1 MKKGI
6 WISDLTHTAQGIGA
20 NGFPLG
26 ASYIYAYAK
35 KIFGNEFDF
44 KLFKLPVHL
53 EENLRSTSPAIISF
67 SNYSWNL
74 ELGYKF
80 AFLAKQRDPKVVT
93 VFGGPNFPTDENEKL
108 DFLKKKPAID
118 FYIELEGELGFV
130 DLVKVL
136 TENNFNVKQLKKLR
150 KKIINTCYIYDD
162 KLITGSIE
170 RIKDINIIPS
180 PYLTGAL
187 DQCFQLPLIPM
198 LETTRGC
205 PFTCTFCADGLG
217 IKSKINRY
225 ESQRTREELLL
236 IAKNINKVD
245 ELIVTDLNFGMYKQ
259 DMETAKEIAN
269 IQKNYNYPISVDA
282 PAGKNMPKRIINIAS
297 IMKGWSMGGV
307 IQSSDPDVLKAIKR
321 SNISISAYQDL
332 IDFGNKQK
340 TNRTYTE
347 IILGLPSDTKEKHF
361 ESLRLGVEKSVNN
374 LRMHQAMLLTGTEM
388 ASKRDREKYGLVTKF
403 RTLPGN
409 VGNYNIL
416 NEEHPVA
423 EIEEIV
429 VGSNTLSMNDY
440 VECRIMNLIIKT
452 FYNNN
457 IFNEIHSMQRA
468 MGISPFDCLVYIKD
482 HEEMYTEKVKKIIE
496 SFVTETTEDLFET
509 REKANEYV
517 MSPNVINKY
526 INGELGTNELF
537 LHSSLLFN
545 EFKDISDL
553 IFESV
558 KRVIK
563 HKGLLTPLIE
573 NYLTDLKKFTLMR
586 KNISLNNENIP
597 LNNTESVLLG
607 EFKYDF
613 ESIHKSEYFLNPNS
627 ISKLKIPIQLKFF
640 HTNKQQ
646 EHITNQQKLYSS
658 HALGLGRMLQQTNLN
673 LVFRSFKRN
682 Q

>member
-1 MKKGI
+1 MKKAI

-20 NGFPLG
+20 NGVPLG

-44 KLFKLPVHL
+44 KLFKLPSHL
-53 EENLRSTSPAIISF
+53 EEDLRSTSPTIFSF

-80 AFLAKQRDPKVVT
+80 ALLAKQRDPNVVT

-130 DLVKVL
+130 DLVKAL
-136 TENNFNVKQLKKLR
+136 SENNFNVKQLKKHG
-150 KKIINTCYIYDD
+150 KKIINTCYIHED

-187 DQCFQLPLIPM
+187 DHSFQLPLIPM
-198 LETTRGC
+198 IETTRGC
-205 PFTCTFCADGLG
+205 PFTCTFCADGLD

-225 ESQRTREELLL
+225 ESQRTREELQL

-340 TNRTYTE
+340 ANRTYTE
-347 IILGLPSDTKEKHF
+347 IILGLPSDTKERHF

-457 IFNEIHSMQRA
+457 IFNEIHSTQRA

-496 SFVTETTEDLFET
+496 SFVTETTEDLFDT

-517 MSPNVINKY
+517 LSPNVINKY
-526 INGELGTNELF
+526 IKGELGTNELF
-537 LHSSLLFN
+537 FHSSLLFN

-563 HKGLLTPLIE
+563 QKGLLTPLIE
-573 NYLTDLKKFTLMR
+573 NYLTDLKRFTLMR
-586 KNISLNNENIP
+586 KNIP

-607 EFKYDF
+607 EFEYDF

-627 ISKLKIPIQLKFF
+627 ISKLKTSIQLKFF

-646 EHITNQQKLYSS
+646 EHITNQQKLYSN
-658 HALGLGRMLQQTNLN
+658 HALGLGRLLQQTNLN
-673 LVFRSFKRN
+673 LVFRSFERN

>member
-1 MKKGI
+1 MKKAI

-44 KLFKLPVHL
+44 KLFKLPAHL
-53 EENLRSTSPAIISF
+53 EEELRSTSPTIFSF

-80 AFLAKQRDPKVVT
+80 AFLAKQRDPNVVT
-93 VFGGPNFPTDENEKL
+93 VFGGPNFPTDVNEKL

-118 FYIELEGELGFV
+118 FFIELEGELGFV
-130 DLVKVL
+130 DLVKAL
-136 TENNFNVKQLKKLR
+136 SENNFNVKQLKKHG
-150 KKIINTCYIYDD
+150 KKIINTCYTHED
-162 KLITGSIE
+162 KLIAGSIE

-187 DQCFQLPLIPM
+187 DHSFQLPLIPM
-198 LETTRGC
+198 IETTRGC
-205 PFTCTFCADGLG
+205 PFTCTFCADGLD

-225 ESQRTREELLL
+225 ESQRTREELQL

-307 IQSSDPDVLKAIKR
+307 IQSSNPDVLKAIKR

-340 TNRTYTE
+340 ANRTYTE
-347 IILGLPSDTKEKHF
+347 IILGLPSDTKERHF

-496 SFVTETTEDLFET
+496 SFVTETTEDLFDT

-517 MSPNVINKY
+517 LSPNVINKY

-537 LHSSLLFN
+537 LHSALLFN
-545 EFKDISDL
+545 EFEDISDL

-563 HKGLLTPLIE
+563 QKGLLTPLIE
-573 NYLTDLKKFTLMR
+573 NYLADLKRFTLMR
-586 KNISLNNENIP
+586 KNIP

-607 EFKYDF
+607 EFEYDF

-627 ISKLKIPIQLKFF
+627 ISKLKTSIQLKFF

-658 HALGLGRMLQQTNLN
+658 HALGLGRLLQQTNLN
-673 LVFRSFKRN
+673 LGFRSFEQN

>member
-1 MKKGI
+1 MKKAI

-44 KLFKLPVHL
+44 KLFKLPAHL
-53 EENLRSTSPAIISF
+53 EEELRSTSPTIFSF

-80 AFLAKQRDPKVVT
+80 ALLAKQRDPNVVT

-130 DLVKVL
+130 DLVKAL
-136 TENNFNVKQLKKLR
+136 SENNFNVKQLKKHG
-150 KKIINTCYIYDD
+150 KKIINTCYIHDD

-187 DQCFQLPLIPM
+187 DQSFQLPLIPM
-198 LETTRGC
+198 IETTRGC
-205 PFTCTFCADGLG
+205 PFTCTFCADGLD

-225 ESQRTREELLL
+225 ESQRTREELQL

-340 TNRTYTE
+340 ANRTYTE

-457 IFNEIHSMQRA
+457 IFNEIHSTQRA

-482 HEEMYTEKVKKIIE
+482 HEELYTEKVKKIIE
-496 SFVTETTEDLFET
+496 SFVTETTEDLFDT

-517 MSPNVINKY
+517 LSPNVINKY

-563 HKGLLTPLIE
+563 QKGLLTPLIE
-573 NYLTDLKKFTLMR
+573 NYLTDLKRFTLMR
-586 KNISLNNENIP
+586 KNIP

-607 EFKYDF
+607 EFEYDF

-627 ISKLKIPIQLKFF
+627 ISKLKTSIQLKFF

-646 EHITNQQKLYSS
+646 EHITNQQKLYSN

-673 LVFRSFKRN
+673 LVFRSFERN

>member
-1 MKKGI
+1 MKKAI

-44 KLFKLPVHL
+44 KLFKLPAHL
-53 EENLRSTSPAIISF
+53 EEELRSTSPTIFSF

-80 AFLAKQRDPKVVT
+80 ALLAKQRDPNVVT

-130 DLVKVL
+130 DLVKAL
-136 TENNFNVKQLKKLR
+136 SENNFNVKQLKKHG
-150 KKIINTCYIYDD
+150 KKIINTCYIHGD

-187 DQCFQLPLIPM
+187 DQSFQLPLIPM
-198 LETTRGC
+198 IETTRGC
-205 PFTCTFCADGLG
+205 PFTCTFCADGLD

-225 ESQRTREELLL
+225 ESQRTREELQL

-347 IILGLPSDTKEKHF
+347 IILGLPSDTKKRHF

-496 SFVTETTEDLFET
+496 SFVTETTEDLFDT

-517 MSPNVINKY
+517 LSPNVINKY

-563 HKGLLTPLIE
+563 QKGLLTPLIE

-586 KNISLNNENIP
+586 KNIP
-597 LNNTESVLLG
+597 LNNTGSVLLG
-607 EFKYDF
+607 EFEYDF

-627 ISKLKIPIQLKFF
+627 ISKLKTSIQLKFF

-646 EHITNQQKLYSS
+646 EHITNQQKLYSN
-658 HALGLGRMLQQTNLN
+658 HALGLGRLLQQTNLN
-673 LVFRSFKRN
+673 LVFRSFEQN

>member
-1 MKKGI
+1 MKKAI

-44 KLFKLPVHL
+44 KLFKLPAHL
-53 EENLRSTSPAIISF
+53 EEELRSTSPTIFSF

-80 AFLAKQRDPKVVT
+80 ALLAKQRDPNVVT

-130 DLVKVL
+130 DLVKAL
-136 TENNFNVKQLKKLR
+136 SENNFNVKQLKKLG
-150 KKIINTCYIYDD
+150 KKIINTCYIHED

-187 DQCFQLPLIPM
+187 DHSFQLPLIPM
-198 LETTRGC
+198 IETTRGC
-205 PFTCTFCADGLG
+205 PFTCTFCADGLD

-225 ESQRTREELLL
+225 ESQRTREELQL

-340 TNRTYTE
+340 ANRTYTE
-347 IILGLPSDTKEKHF
+347 IILGLPSDTKERHF

-496 SFVTETTEDLFET
+496 SFVTETTEDLFDT

-517 MSPNVINKY
+517 LSPNVINKY

-563 HKGLLTPLIE
+563 QKGLLTPLIE
-573 NYLTDLKKFTLMR
+573 NYLTDLKRFTLMR
-586 KNISLNNENIP
+586 KNIP

-607 EFKYDF
+607 EFEYDF

-627 ISKLKIPIQLKFF
+627 ISKLKTSINLKFF

-646 EHITNQQKLYSS
+646 EHITNQQKLYSN
-658 HALGLGRMLQQTNLN
+658 HALGLGRLLQQTNLN
-673 LVFRSFKRN
+673 LVFRSFERN

>member
-1 MKKGI
+1 MKKAI

-44 KLFKLPVHL
+44 KLFKLPAHL
-53 EENLRSTSPAIISF
+53 EEDLRSTSPTIFSF

-80 AFLAKQRDPKVVT
+80 ALLAKQRDPNVVT

-130 DLVKVL
+130 DLVKAL
-136 TENNFNVKQLKKLR
+136 SENNFNVKQLKKHG
-150 KKIINTCYIYDD
+150 KKIINTCYILED

-187 DQCFQLPLIPM
+187 DHSFQLPLIPM
-198 LETTRGC
+198 IETTRGC
-205 PFTCTFCADGLG
+205 PFTCTFCADGLD

-225 ESQRTREELLL
+225 ETQRTREELQL

-269 IQKNYNYPISVDA
+269 IQKNYNYPIAVDA

-340 TNRTYTE
+340 ANRTYTE
-347 IILGLPSDTKEKHF
+347 IILGLPSDTKERHF

-482 HEEMYTEKVKKIIE
+482 HEEMYTKKVKKIIE
-496 SFVTETTEDLFET
+496 SFVTETTEDLFDT

-517 MSPNVINKY
+517 LSPNVINKY

-563 HKGLLTPLIE
+563 QKGLLTPLIE
-573 NYLTDLKKFTLMR
+573 NYLTDLKRFTLMR
-586 KNISLNNENIP
+586 KNIP

-607 EFKYDF
+607 EFEYDF

-627 ISKLKIPIQLKFF
+627 ISKLKTSIQLKFF

-646 EHITNQQKLYSS
+646 EHITNQQKLYSN

-673 LVFRSFKRN
+673 LVFRSFERN

>member
-1 MKKGI
+1 MKKAI

-44 KLFKLPVHL
+44 KLFKLPAHL
-53 EENLRSTSPAIISF
+53 EEELRSTSPTIFSF

-80 AFLAKQRDPKVVT
+80 ALLAKQRDPNVVT

-130 DLVKVL
+130 DLVKAL
-136 TENNFNVKQLKKLR
+136 SENNFNVKQLKKLG
-150 KKIINTCYIYDD
+150 KKIINTCYIHDD

-187 DQCFQLPLIPM
+187 DHSFQLPLIPM
-198 LETTRGC
+198 IETTRGC
-205 PFTCTFCADGLG
+205 PFTCTFCADGLD

-225 ESQRTREELLL
+225 ESQRTREELQL

-496 SFVTETTEDLFET
+496 SFVTETTEDLFDT

-517 MSPNVINKY
+517 LSPNVINKY

-537 LHSSLLFN
+537 FHSSLLFN

-563 HKGLLTPLIE
+563 QKGLLTPLIE
-573 NYLTDLKKFTLMR
+573 NYLTDLKRFTLMR
-586 KNISLNNENIP
+586 KNIP

-607 EFKYDF
+607 EFEYDF

-627 ISKLKIPIQLKFF
+627 ISKLKTSIQLKFF

-646 EHITNQQKLYSS
+646 EHITNQQKLYSN

-673 LVFRSFKRN
+673 LVFRSFERN

>member
-1 MKKGI
+1 MKKAI

-44 KLFKLPVHL
+44 KLFKLPAHL
-53 EENLRSTSPAIISF
+53 EEDLRSTSPTIFSF

-80 AFLAKQRDPKVVT
+80 ALLAKQRDPNVVT

-130 DLVKVL
+130 DLVKAL
-136 TENNFNVKQLKKLR
+136 SENNFNVKQLKKLG
-150 KKIINTCYIYDD
+150 KKIINTCYIHDD

-187 DQCFQLPLIPM
+187 DHSFQLPLIPM
-198 LETTRGC
+198 IETTRGC
-205 PFTCTFCADGLG
+205 PFTCTFCADGLD

-225 ESQRTREELLL
+225 ESQRTREELQL

-340 TNRTYTE
+340 ANRTYTE
-347 IILGLPSDTKEKHF
+347 IILGLPSDTKERHF

-496 SFVTETTEDLFET
+496 SFVTETTEDLFDT

-517 MSPNVINKY
+517 LSPNVINKY

-537 LHSSLLFN
+537 FHSSLLFN

-563 HKGLLTPLIE
+563 QKGLLTPLIE
-573 NYLTDLKKFTLMR
+573 NYLTDLKRFTLMR
-586 KNISLNNENIP
+586 KNIP

-607 EFKYDF
+607 EFEYDF

-627 ISKLKIPIQLKFF
+627 ISKLKTSIQLKFF

-646 EHITNQQKLYSS
+646 EHITNQQKLYSN
-658 HALGLGRMLQQTNLN
+658 HALGLGRLLQQTNLN
-673 LVFRSFKRN
+673 LVFRSFEQN

>member
-1 MKKGI
+1 MKKAI

-44 KLFKLPVHL
+44 KLFKLPAHL
-53 EENLRSTSPAIISF
+53 EEDLRSTSPTIFSF

-80 AFLAKQRDPKVVT
+80 AFLAKQRDPNVVT

-108 DFLKKKPAID
+108 NFLKKKPAID

-136 TENNFNVKQLKKLR
+136 TENNFNAKQLKKLG

-180 PYLTGAL
+180 PYLTGVL
-187 DQCFQLPLIPM
+187 DQSFQLPLIPM
-198 LETTRGC
+198 IETTRGC
-205 PFTCTFCADGLG
+205 PFTCTFCADGLD

-225 ESQRTREELLL
+225 ETQRTREELQL

-282 PAGKNMPKRIINIAS
+282 PAGKNMPKRIISIAS
-297 IMKGWSMGGV
+297 IIKGWSMGGV
-307 IQSSDPDVLKAIKR
+307 IQSSDPDVLKAIRR

-340 TNRTYTE
+340 ANRTYTE

-468 MGISPFDCLVYIKD
+468 MGISPFDCLLYIKD
-482 HEEMYTEKVKKIIE
+482 HEEMYTEKVKKIIK
-496 SFVTETTEDLFET
+496 SFVTETTEDLFDT

-517 MSPNVINKY
+517 LSPNVINKY

-537 LHSSLLFN
+537 LHSALLFN
-545 EFKDISDL
+545 EFEDISDL

-563 HKGLLTPLIE
+563 QKGLLTPLIE
-573 NYLTDLKKFTLMR
+573 NYLADLKRFTLMR
-586 KNISLNNENIP
+586 KNIP

-607 EFKYDF
+607 EFEYDF
-613 ESIHKSEYFLNPNS
+613 ETIHKSEYFLNPNS
-627 ISKLKIPIQLKFF
+627 ISKLKTPIQLKFF

-646 EHITNQQKLYSS
+646 KHITNQQKLYSN
-658 HALGLGRMLQQTNLN
+658 HALGLGRLLQQTNLS
-673 LVFRSFKRN
+673 LVFRSFEQN

>member
-1 MKKGI
+1 MKKAI

-44 KLFKLPVHL
+44 KLFKLPAHL
-53 EENLRSTSPAIISF
+53 EEELRSTSPTIFSF

-80 AFLAKQRDPKVVT
+80 ALLAKQRDPNVVT

-130 DLVKVL
+130 DLVKAL
-136 TENNFNVKQLKKLR
+136 SENNFNVKQLKKHG
-150 KKIINTCYIYDD
+150 KKIINTCYIHED

-187 DQCFQLPLIPM
+187 DHSFQLPLIPM
-198 LETTRGC
+198 IETTRGC
-205 PFTCTFCADGLG
+205 PFTCTFCADGLD

-225 ESQRTREELLL
+225 ESQRTREELQL

-340 TNRTYTE
+340 ANRTYTE
-347 IILGLPSDTKEKHF
+347 IILGLPSDTKERHF
-361 ESLRLGVEKSVNN
+361 KSLRLGVEKSVNN

-457 IFNEIHSMQRA
+457 IFNEIHSTQRA

-496 SFVTETTEDLFET
+496 SFVTETTEDLFDT

-517 MSPNVINKY
+517 LSPNIINKY

-563 HKGLLTPLIE
+563 QKGLLTPLIE
-573 NYLTDLKKFTLMR
+573 NYLTDLKRFTLMR
-586 KNISLNNENIP
+586 KNIP

-607 EFKYDF
+607 EFEYDF

-627 ISKLKIPIQLKFF
+627 ISKLKTSIQLKFF

-646 EHITNQQKLYSS
+646 EHITNQQKLYSN
-658 HALGLGRMLQQTNLN
+658 HALGLGRLLQQTNLN
-673 LVFRSFKRN
+673 LVFRNFERN
-682 Q
+682 R